1 MENRYEKFVLDGLN
15 AIRGGDCDDYDDD
28 LPLLSCKVNHDDDN
42 FSHWCANHGGDCDDY
57 DDDLPLLSCKV
68 NHDDDDLPH
77 WFSCH
82 DSY

>member
-15 AIRGGDCDDYDDD
+15 AIRGGDYDDD
-28 LPLLSCKVNHDDDN
+28 
-42 FSHWCANHGGDCDDY
+42 G
-57 DDDLPLLSCKV
+57 
-68 NHDDDDLPH
+68 DDLPH